1 MEKQQDNDK
10 DNKINIEPSNN
21 NNINN
26 QSNINNSL
34 PQNPQQQNQ
43 NQNQQPQ
50 ERVFVHSRRKVV
62 TPPPEE
68 TEEDKNAFVPKA
80 YSEATTKIGHQVDT
94 CCKRDEG
101 RIHEEGD
108 NVVICWKC
116 STYNLINKFWD
127 YIECNACHT
136 LCRIPKKKEKD
147 KTLSYMGYDLD
158 KLELGRMVAPRF
170 TAIVCPFCKYEN
182 KVDVRAKEMMCKACN
197 SIWDIQKP
205 DQNPPEEFCDSVNPE
220 SHYYKFKPEFRKD
233 PQYPP
238 KYSVGINDMFF
249 PDPVL
254 YHDGAPYP
262 VNPFADYALPYQE
275 LLSFKRATK
284 FMQHQ
289 NQIKRDLTR
298 KYKVP
303 KGDKKKFYKMTD
315 DLIKKIDKS
324 IKRNN
329 YMAYC
334 SGNDEDK
341 SENVKTPGFG
351 GNNGIENIRTR
362 LNKSTDKFIQTRNME
377 KGKLIENMFLMN

>member
-1 MEKQQDNDK
+1 ME
-10 DNKINIEPSNN
+10 NKENKENSIQNN
-21 NNINN
+21 SQKVENNKNNI
-26 QSNINNSL
+26 QANINNSL
-34 PQNPQQQNQ
+34 SQN
-43 NQNQQPQ
+43 NQQPEEKPK
-50 ERVFVHSRRKVV
+50 ERVFVHSRRKPV

-68 TEEDKNAFVPKA
+68 EDKNTFVPKA

-94 CCKRDEG
+94 CCKRNEG
-101 RIHEEGD
+101 RIWEEGD

-116 STYNLINKFWD
+116 STYNLINKYWD
-127 YIECNACHT
+127 YIECNACHA
-136 LCRIPKKKEKD
+136 LCKIPKKKEKE
-147 KTLSYMGYDLD
+147 KTLSYMGYDID
-158 KLELGRMVAPRF
+158 KLTLGRMVAPRY
-170 TAIVCPFCKYEN
+170 TAIVCPFCKFEN
-182 KVDVRAKEMMCKACN
+182 KVDIRAKEMQCKACN
-197 SIWDIQKP
+197 SVWDIAKP

-233 PQYPP
+233 AQYPP
-238 KYSVGINDMFF
+238 KYSLGISDMFF

-275 LLSFKRATK
+275 LLSFKRANK
-284 FMQHQ
+284 FLEHQ
-289 NQIKRDLTR
+289 NKIRRDLTR

-334 SGNDEDK
+334 AGNDDK
-341 SENVKTPGFG
+341 SEKSDISNYPGTD
-351 GNNGIENIRTR
+351 GIKTR
-362 LNKSTDKFIQTRNME
+362 LNKSTDKFIQNRNLE
-377 KGKLIENMFLMN
+377 KNKLIENMFLMH